1 MADSDSIENIQDLLC
16 NVKEAM
22 KGVFMP
28 RDELDTTFSK
38 TTHTHPVD
46 SSLSGTSTNPVQ
58 NKAVKTA
65 LDGKANTSHTH
76 NTGDV
81 NGLSSLLSDKA
92 DVNHNH
98 DNRYYTESEI
108 DTKLN
113 AKSNTS
119 HTHDDRYY
127 TETEVDTKLASK
139 AASSHTHD
147 DRYFTETE
155 VTSKLAG
162 KSDTTHNHNGVYP
175 AIADFNNLS
184 AKVKKTDA
192 IRVRLIRADSNFVP
206 YSQDTELSNEGT
218 FLEVNTGDKLGARL
232 YTTDNSISLNNRN
245 VTLFIGNTVKQTTTN
260 AQGITRDMVGL
271 NNGQNSMA
279 YAILKGTTDYNKSVD
294 LKYVQYQ

>member
-1 MADSDSIENIQDLLC
+1 MVDIESVQDLLC

-22 KGVFMP
+22 KNVFMP
-28 RDELDTTFSK
+28 RDELDTTYSK
-38 TTHTHPVD
+38 TNHTHPVD

-58 NKAVKTA
+58 NKVVKTA
-65 LDGKANTSHTH
+65 LDGKAATVHSHNSNDIT
-76 NTGDV
+76 
-81 NGLSSLLSDKA
+81 GLSSLLSDKA
-92 DVNHNH
+92 DVDHNH
-98 DNRYYTESEI
+98 DARYYTETEV

-113 AKSNTS
+113 GKANTA

-192 IRVRLIRADSNFVP
+192 IRVRLIRADSNFTP

-218 FLEVNTGDKLGARL
+218 FLDVNTGDKLGARL
-232 YTTDNSISLNNRN
+232 YTTDSSISLNNRN
-245 VTLFIGNTVKQTTTN
+245 VTIFIGSTVKQTTTN
-260 AQGITRDMVGL
+260 ANGITKEMVGL
-271 NNGQNSMA
+271 NNGQNAMA
-279 YAILKGTTDYNKSVD
+279 YAILKGTEDFNKSID
-294 LKYVQYQ
+294 IKYVNYQ

>member
-1 MADSDSIENIQDLLC
+1 MVDIDNVQDLLC
-16 NVKEAM
+16 NVKETM
-22 KGVFMP
+22 KNVFMQ
-28 RDELDTTFSK
+28 RDELDSTFSK
-38 TTHTHPVD
+38 SNHSHTVD

-108 DTKLN
+108 DTKLSN
-113 AKSNTS
+113 KANTS
-119 HTHDDRYY
+119 HNHD
-127 TETEVDTKLASK
+127 E
-139 AASSHTHD
+139 
-147 DRYFTETE
+147 RYFTETE
-155 VTSKLAG
+155 VTNKLAS
-162 KSDTTHNHNGVYP
+162 KSDTTHNHNGVYAP
-175 AIADFNNLS
+175 LTDVATLQS
-184 AKVKKTDA
+184 KYKKTDA

>member
-1 MADSDSIENIQDLLC
+1 MVDIDNVQDLLC
-16 NVKEAM
+16 NVKDAM
-22 KGVFMP
+22 KNVFMP
-28 RDELDTTFSK
+28 RDELDSTFSK
-38 TTHTHPVD
+38 SNHSHTVD

-92 DVNHNH
+92 DSDHNH
-98 DNRYYTESEI
+98 DE
-108 DTKLN
+108 
-113 AKSNTS
+113 
-119 HTHDDRYY
+119 
-127 TETEVDTKLASK
+127 
-139 AASSHTHD
+139 
-147 DRYFTETE
+147 RYFTETE
-155 VTSKLAG
+155 VTNKLAG
-162 KSDTTHNHNGVYP
+162 KSDNGHNHDERYFTETEVTNKLALKSDTTHNHNGVYAP
-175 AIADFNNLS
+175 LTDVATLQS
-184 AKVKKTDA
+184 KYKKTDA